1 MRAMT
6 HNSRTN
12 AAGSVHGSKHND
24 RNFDVSLASNI
35 RESESG
41 KNIYWSWNKAE
52 TFEQSEIDYYNLAF
66 TKQLEK
72 TNQRYRAN
80 GHPERCRTIEQFM
93 QVRQNAPEETVL
105 QVGKMEESIDSSLL
119 KDIFNTWFKQL
130 QRWNE
135 EHGKPF
141 QILDAALHV
150 DEAVPHVQMRKVWQ
164 YTDPDGDLR
173 VGQEKALEAAGVSLP
188 DPDKKPSRYNN
199 RKQTFDA
206 MTRKMWLDIC
216 AEKGLDIER
225 DPLPDGLHN
234 LDKED
239 MIREKYRK
247 LGAEIETAQKNLNA
261 LETSLNARRID
272 SEALD
277 DEISVKTSQI
287 GKYEAQIG
295 KYETQLSTYEVQ
307 IGNYEQIESFI
318 LRVEAK
324 LREWIDSIIDSIE
337 TIFRKFERDD
347 TSENVV
353 SARSLEQAGISVDM
367 KNKDYGFLYLNDQR
381 IEYDGYPLLVY
392 RTRSGFIRDS
402 LVEFDASGKAINFHS
417 DSKFLN
423 EHLNAAHRDFD
434 IAPIETNAVAKLLQ
448 TLEEAEKA
456 RKLIENA
463 QDNNKTLK
471 SRDRAR

>member
-35 RESESG
+35 RESESS

-52 TFEQSEIDYYNLAF
+52 TFEQSEIDYYKLAF

-72 TNQRYRAN
+72 TNQRYQAN

-105 QVGKMEESIDSSLL
+105 QVGKIEESIDSSLL
-119 KDIFNTWFKQL
+119 KDIFNTWFKHL
-130 QRWNE
+130 QHWNE
-135 EHGKPF
+135 EHGSPF

-164 YTDPDGDLR
+164 YTDSDGDLH
-173 VGQEKALEAAGVSLP
+173 VGQEKALEAAGVPLP

-199 RKQTFDA
+199 RKKTFDA

-247 LGAEIETAQKNLNA
+247 LGAEIEAAQKKLNA

-272 SEALD
+272 SDALD
-277 DEISVKTSQI
+277 EEISVKR
-287 GKYEAQIG
+287 AQIG
-295 KYETQLSTYEVQ
+295 K
-307 IGNYEQIESFI
+307 YEQIESFI

-324 LREWIDSIIDSIE
+324 LREWIDSIVDSIE
-337 TIFRKFERDD
+337 KIFRKFERDD

-353 SARSLEQAGISVDM
+353 SAKSLKQAGISVDM
-367 KNKDYGFLYLNDQR
+367 MDKDYGFLSLNDQR
-381 IEYDGYPLLVY
+381 IKYDGYPLLVF
-392 RTRSGFIRDS
+392 RTASGFISDS
-402 LVEFDASGKAINFHS
+402 LVEFDASGKATDFHS
-417 DSKFLN
+417 DSKFLK

-434 IAPIETNAVAKLLQ
+434 ITPVEANAVSKLQQ

-456 RKLIENA
+456 RMLIENA
-463 QDNNKTLK
+463 QDNSKPMK
-471 SRDRAR
+471 SRDLAR